1 MLFFR
6 RMSMAHQNWRAL
18 EVEPRQIL
26 GSAVHFDTAHRP
38 VYASDASNYR
48 QVPIGVVT
56 PRSMEDFIR
65 GVAICERQQAPVLVR
80 GGDALQCHPRTRS
93 GRRNR
98 ASRTGRRLRFAAG
111 CRENHGLT
119 FAPDPSTHSRCTIG
133 GMVANNSC
141 GPHSVMAGKTLE
153 NVEALEVLTY
163 DGARFWVGPTT
174 DLELEAIIREGGRK
188 GKFMPRCAPCASA
201 TPT

>member
-80 GGDALQCHPRTRS
+80 GGGTSMTGQTVNVAVCSTCRCIAMPSSNSIRPAQPR
-93 GRRNR
+93 
-98 ASRTGRRLRFAAG
+98 
-111 CRENHGLT
+111 
-119 FAPDPSTHSRCTIG
+119 
-133 GMVANNSC
+133 
-141 GPHSVMAGKTLE
+141 
-153 NVEALEVLTY
+153 
-163 DGARFWVGPTT
+163 
-174 DLELEAIIREGGRK
+174 
-188 GKFMPRCAPCASA
+188 
-201 TPT
+201 

>member
-1 MLFFR
+1 
-6 RMSMAHQNWRAL
+6 
-18 EVEPRQIL
+18 
-26 GSAVHFDTAHRP
+26 
-38 VYASDASNYR
+38 
-48 QVPIGVVT
+48 
-56 PRSMEDFIR
+56 
-65 GVAICERQQAPVLVR
+65 
-80 GGDALQCHPRTRS
+80 
-93 GRRNR
+93 
-98 ASRTGRRLRFAAG
+98 
-111 CRENHGLT
+111 
-119 FAPDPSTHSRCTIG
+119 
-133 GMVANNSC
+133 MVANNSC